1 MKSFILCALVLS
13 SSALSLAH
21 AASGT
26 ALFEDVRG
34 TSRATI
40 QIAGDSA
47 RLMFESLSNS
57 RISSSMDAS
66 ESPDGR
72 HQVWKDGVNYN
83 CRMRMG
89 LPGQNSQFTCYIPL
103 VSKSGGV
110 VGAAGVAYPRT
121 NSGVT
126 NTPGTS
132 SVNPRTYQTRRGQVL
147 TLRFF
152 GPAAERAYNLLDV
165 RVNRYNSELNGDLDT
180 YVKEEARNISCKKVV
195 KRDRPVSFSCE
206 MLIES
211 KAAGRITHPGVG

>member
-57 RISSSMDAS
+57 RISMSMDAS

-72 HQVWKDGVNYN
+72 HQV
-83 CRMRMG
+83 
-89 LPGQNSQFTCYIPL
+89 
-103 VSKSGGV
+103 
-110 VGAAGVAYPRT
+110 
-121 NSGVT
+121 
-126 NTPGTS
+126 
-132 SVNPRTYQTRRGQVL
+132 
-147 TLRFF
+147 
-152 GPAAERAYNLLDV
+152 
-165 RVNRYNSELNGDLDT
+165 
-180 YVKEEARNISCKKVV
+180 
-195 KRDRPVSFSCE
+195 
-206 MLIES
+206 
-211 KAAGRITHPGVG
+211 